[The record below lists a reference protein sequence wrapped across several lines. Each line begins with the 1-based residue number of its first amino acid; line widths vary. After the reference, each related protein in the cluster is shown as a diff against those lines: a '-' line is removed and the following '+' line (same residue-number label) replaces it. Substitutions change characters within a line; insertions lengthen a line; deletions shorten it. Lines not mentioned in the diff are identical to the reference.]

1 MSLGTGSPIRHL
13 GAAICFSAALFLG
26 WCCTESPVQGQGQGK
41 PPGVAAGQ
49 GTSSSTPPLSAAQR
63 KVAEQRARAAA
74 GRPGEAFQGWDKPA
88 IVLVLTGEQQG
99 YLEPCGCTENQ
110 AGGLAR
116 RMDLFHQMWQRG
128 WSTMAVDVGGNLN
141 KDRLTRDQAKL
152 KLDFFRK
159 ASQMMKYKAWGLGIE
174 ELKLTADNLF
184 ALHSEWSVEEG
195 YVPFV
200 SANVTIFGS
209 RDIGMPK
216 EFQIVDAGGVRF
228 GITSIVGKSDPH
240 PDNGVNRIPEFAGVD
255 PNLLKIDPPE
265 SVLPGVIQKMK
276 AQGAQIL
283 ILLAHAGEEESK
295 ALAPGF
301 DIVVTASGPED
312 PVRKEQRVGTT
323 LYVEPGMKGKHAP
336 CVAIYNRGGK
346 PVVGAFELVELD
358 RDRFKNAPEMTQLM
372 RDYQQRIEMERP
384 DSAHEMPF
392 DSAQRDLKFV
402 GVDQCKDCHKQ
413 AFEVWKNTR
422 HAFATQSLS
431 HGRADEPKEYVVDRQ
446 FDPECVACHAT
457 GWHPQRAVRL
467 TSGFVDL
474 KTTPELAGQQCE
486 NCHGPGSAH
495 VTLERAFAK
504 DKKVTKELTA
514 SREALMN
521 TRDCEDCHDHDNSPH
536 FDFDKYWNGE
546 DGRTPVKHYG
556 KN

>member
-1 MSLGTGSPIRHL
+1 MSLGTGSPIRRL

-26 WCCTESPVQGQGQGK
+26 WCCTESPVQGQGK
-41 PPGVAAGQ
+41 PPAN
-49 GTSSSTPPLSAAQR
+49 TPPLSAAQR
-63 KVAEQRARAAA
+63 KVADQKAREAA

-88 IVLVLTGEQQG
+88 VVLVLTGEQQG

-128 WSTMAVDVGGNLN
+128 WTTLAVDVGGNLN

-159 ASQMMKYKAWGLGIE
+159 ASQMMKYKAWGLGVE

-184 ALHSEWSVEEG
+184 ALHSEWSVDEG

-209 RDIGMPK
+209 RDIGTPK

-228 GITSIVGKSDPH
+228 GITSIVGKTDPH
-240 PDNGVNRIPEFAGVD
+240 PDNGVNRMPEFAGVD
-255 PNLLKIDPPE
+255 PNLMKIDPPE
-265 SVLPGVIQKMK
+265 AVLPGVMQKMK

-295 ALAPGF
+295 ALARGF

-312 PVRKEQRVGTT
+312 PVRKEQKIGNT

-336 CVAIYNRGGK
+336 CVAIMNRGGK

-384 DSAHEMPF
+384 DSSHEMPF

-402 GVDQCKDCHKQ
+402 GVNECKDCHKQ
-413 AFEVWKNTR
+413 AFEVWKNSR

-446 FDPECVACHAT
+446 FDPECIACHAT
-457 GWHPQRAVRL
+457 GWNPQRAVRL
-467 TSGFVDL
+467 TSGFVDM
-474 KTTPELAGQQCE
+474 KTTPHLAGQQCE

-495 VTLERAFAK
+495 VTLEKAFAR

-546 DGRTPVKHYG
+546 GGRIPVKHHG